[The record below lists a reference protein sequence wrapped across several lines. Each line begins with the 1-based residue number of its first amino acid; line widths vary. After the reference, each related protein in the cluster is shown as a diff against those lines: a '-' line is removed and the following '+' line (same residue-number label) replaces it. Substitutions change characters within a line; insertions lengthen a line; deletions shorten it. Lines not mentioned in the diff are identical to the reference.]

1 MAISYE
7 KLRTRGQA
15 FVRLTGLT
23 ATEFDTVV
31 KRVRAA
37 WEAEESKK
45 AVSGRPHALAGLENH
60 LLALLVY
67 YRSYTTQEFIGYI
80 FGCDAAAICR
90 GIKRL
95 ESLLAGVM
103 AIKKDRT
110 LKKEEVEAL
119 LIDVTEQ
126 PIERPTRKQ
135 RKHYSGKKKRHTV
148 KTEIGVKP
156 AKEPGKLPRIRWMD
170 TGHKG
175 KQHDYDIRKKSR
187 NPIPKD
193 TRAYVDSGYQGLD
206 KVHTATEL
214 PYKKPK
220 GGTLDKEQRQ
230 YNTALSRVRVPV
242 ENTIRR
248 LKIFRIL
255 KETYRNKRKAYGQK
269 INIIAGLVNLKAGYA

>member
-7 KLRTRGQA
+7 KLCRGGGA

-23 ATEFDTVV
+23 VAEFETVLG
-31 KRVRAA
+31 RVRVA
-37 WEAEESKK
+37 WDAQEGKK
-45 AVSGRPHALAGLENH
+45 AVSGRPHALMGLENH

-95 ESLLAGVM
+95 EPLLAGVM

-110 LKKEEVEAL
+110 LRKEEVEVL
-119 LIDVTEQ
+119 LIDATEQ
-126 PIERPTRKQ
+126 PIERPTRGQ
-135 RKHYSGKKKRHTV
+135 RKHYSGKKKRHTM
-148 KTEIGVKP
+148 KTEIAVQP
-156 AKEPGKLPRIRWMD
+156 AKEPGKLPRIAWVD

-175 KQHDYDIRKKSR
+175 RQHDYDIRKKSR
-187 NPIPKD
+187 NRIPKD
-193 TRAYVDSGYQGLD
+193 TTAYVDSGYQGLD
-206 KVHTATEL
+206 KTHTATEL

-220 GGTLDKEQRQ
+220 GGKLDKEQRQ

-255 KETYRNKRKAYGQK
+255 KETYRNKRKAYGEK
-269 INIIAGLVNLKAGYA
+269 FNIVAGLVNMKAGYA